1 MRFRLFAV
9 FLLIIWF
16 TSCGDKKNSF
26 TLNGNIDNMPAQ
38 VVILEELGISD
49 VIILDSV
56 KTEPDGKFTITGSTG
71 ENKLFRLRFS
81 SDKSKFIL
89 LSFDK
94 GAIGITG
101 NWNNLAETYNFT
113 GSPSSSS
120 LRSLIF
126 TYRQHIKDYNTLC
139 VIADT
144 MEAKKNDSLLVKA
157 KDQLQEI
164 NQHFT
169 RYCETYSDTCQYLP
183 NALCAVQLLNPA
195 VEKDYI
201 NLFNQSLVKRFPNSK
216 LAHDFDGKV
225 KNMSQSKN
233 QEEENGIAVGTI
245 APEINLQTLEGKSIT
260 LSSFRGKYVLVDFW
274 ASWCPP
280 CRAENPNV
288 VAAYNLFK
296 NKKFTIYAVSLDE
309 KKDKWLEAIQKDG
322 LTWTQVSDFQRWQ
335 SLPVRNYGVNAI
347 PANFLLDPSGKIIAK
362 NLHGGE
368 LEAKLSEVLK

>member
-1 MRFRLFAV
+1 M
-9 FLLIIWF
+9 
-16 TSCGDKKNSF
+16 
-26 TLNGNIDNMPAQ
+26 
-38 VVILEELGISD
+38 
-49 VIILDSV
+49 
-56 KTEPDGKFTITGSTG
+56 
-71 ENKLFRLRFS
+71 
-81 SDKSKFIL
+81 
-89 LSFDK
+89 
-94 GAIGITG
+94 
-101 NWNNLAETYNFT
+101 
-113 GSPSSSS
+113 
-120 LRSLIF
+120 
-126 TYRQHIKDYNTLC
+126 
-139 VIADT
+139 
-144 MEAKKNDSLLVKA
+144 
-157 KDQLQEI
+157 
-164 NQHFT
+164 
-169 RYCETYSDTCQYLP
+169 
-183 NALCAVQLLNPA
+183 
-195 VEKDYI
+195 
-201 NLFNQSLVKRFPNSK
+201 FNQSLVKRFPNSK

-245 APEINLQTLEGKSIT
+245 APEISLQTLEGKSIT